1 MATPNANQGL
11 LEFQNVS
18 VSYGGIQALRNISFS
33 IPKGSIVTVLGAN
46 GAGKTSCL
54 RAVSGIVPLKTGSV
68 HFEGQPISAW
78 SHKRPHKVADLGIAH
93 VPEGRGIFPE
103 LTVDENLDLGAW
115 AQPSAKQKEAD
126 RERAFAHFP
135 RLKERRQQ
143 LGGTLSGGE
152 QQMLAIGRALM
163 SRPKLLLL
171 DEPSL
176 GLAPQVIALIFK
188 IIQQINA
195 EGTTVLLVEQNAHL
209 ALQIAHKGIVL
220 ETGELTL
227 VDEAQNLLNNPKIRE
242 AYLGNH

>member
-1 MATPNANQGL
+1 MSL
-11 LEFQNVS
+11 LELKNVS
-18 VSYGGIQALRNISFS
+18 LNYGGIQALRSVSFS
-33 IPKGSIVTVLGAN
+33 VPKGEIVTLLGAN

-54 RAVSGIVPLKTGSV
+54 RAISGTACLKDGEV
-68 HFEGQPISAW
+68 YFDGKLISSW
-78 SHKRPHKVADLGIAH
+78 SSRKPHHVADLGIAH

-115 AQPSAKQKEAD
+115 AEKDKAKIEKD
-126 RERAFAHFP
+126 REWVFSFFP
-135 RLKERRQQ
+135 RLKERRSQM
-143 LGGTLSGGE
+143 GGTLSGGE

-163 SRPKLLLL
+163 SHPTLLLL

-188 IIQQINA
+188 IIQEINQS
-195 EGTTVLLVEQNAHL
+195 GTTVLLVEQNAHL

-227 VDEAQNLLNNPKIRE
+227 VDEARNLLNNPEIRE